1 MSKHFS
7 KHTTHSYMVLG
18 GQYGSESKGL
28 LAGWL
33 AETRQPTAVVCS
45 FAPSAGHTHITSDG
59 FRFVVTQIPIGS
71 ISKRCRGIFI
81 GPGSIID
88 PVKMTEEIVHLCE
101 NQRLDLQQTEIIIHE
116 HAAVVTPADID
127 AEKASG
133 LAKIGSTLKGGSSAL
148 GKKLGRRPDA
158 GGQFAVAR
166 DGLKGTPLEGYLA
179 DEFEYLSKLQ
189 EYGYITQ
196 IEGAQGFSLSLNHG
210 FYPYVTS
217 RDCTP
222 HQTFNDCGIPW
233 GMAKRTAV
241 YQALRTYPIRVNNRE
256 GTSGPGY
263 PDQKEIE
270 WADIG
275 INAELTTVTKLPRRV
290 FTWSDMQY
298 DHMVN
303 VCGQPDGVFINF
315 VNYVRDQEYFNHIMH
330 KILQTRSGTPELWF
344 GVGPAFDDVLRL
356 PDYREWRNDPRAAKI
371 IEFLSTDVGQIAA
384 D

>member
-1 MSKHFS
+1 
-7 KHTTHSYMVLG
+7 MVLG

-45 FAPSAGHTHITSDG
+45 FAPSAGHTHITADG
-59 FRFVVTQIPIGS
+59 FRYVVTQIPIGA
-71 ISKRCRGIFI
+71 ISPRCRGIFI
-81 GPGSIID
+81 GPGSIIN
-88 PVKMTEEIVHLCE
+88 PAKMVEEIEMLTSAG
-101 NQRLDLQQTEIIIHE
+101 RLNLQNTDIVIHE
-116 HAAVVTPADID
+116 HAAVVTDDDIA

-148 GKKLGRRPDA
+148 NKKLGRRPDA
-158 GGQFAVAR
+158 GGHYAVAR
-166 DGLKGTPLEGYLA
+166 DGLKDSILGDFLA
-179 DEFEYLSKLQ
+179 SEQEYLSKLN

-233 GMAKRTAV
+233 ALAKRTAV

-263 PDQKEIE
+263 PDQKEIG

-275 INAELTTVTKLPRRV
+275 LEAELTTVTKLPRRV
-290 FTWSDMQY
+290 FTWSDQQY
-298 DHMVN
+298 DHLVN
-303 VCGQPDGVFINF
+303 VCGSPDGVFINF
-315 VNYVRDQEYFNHIMH
+315 VNYVKDQEYLNHILH
-330 KILQTRSGTPELWF
+330 HVLDRRNPPSEIWF
-344 GVGPAFDDVLRL
+344 GVGPAFGDVLRL
-356 PDYREWRNDPRAAKI
+356 NDIHSWKNDPRAKMI
-371 IEFLSTDVGQIAA
+371 MDFITNTELGQIAA